1 LKAITLIDKA
11 VIPAIAPLAADA
23 NESPVARHFL
33 GKPNMK
39 NTALIASAM
48 AAIIGLG
55 VAVAAKAEDAKN
67 EKCYGVAKA
76 GQNDCATASNSC
88 AGTTTSDAAKDAFLY
103 VPTGICAK
111 IAGGSL
117 MPKT

>member
-1 LKAITLIDKA
+1 
-11 VIPAIAPLAADA
+11 
-23 NESPVARHFL
+23 
-33 GKPNMK
+33 MK

-48 AAIIGLG
+48 AAVIGLG
-55 VAVAAKAEDAKN
+55 AAVSAKAEDTKN

-103 VPTGICAK
+103 VPVGVCAK
-111 IAGGSL
+111 IAGASL
-117 MPKT
+117 TPKT

>member
-1 LKAITLIDKA
+1 
-11 VIPAIAPLAADA
+11 
-23 NESPVARHFL
+23 
-33 GKPNMK
+33 MK

-48 AAIIGLG
+48 AAVIGLG
-55 VAVAAKAEDAKN
+55 AAVSAKAEDTKN

-103 VPTGICAK
+103 VPVGICAK